1 MNLTFRPRLTRGSH
15 LRNSDGTGDFCLVE
29 AVGYNADQT
38 VTDHHPSI
46 DTVLAALGRALND
59 RMCNHD
65 DDRTNICQ
73 DVVEDGKVISLG
85 CQARLWAIGERIAG
99 TRNPEISDDSPERAA
114 LHVHLAIIAASAAL
128 KAITDSELHTLAE
141 AALEIA
147 QICADQPNGDNLRI
161 AYAAADAVDAEAFP
175 LANSSQS
182 WAGYAAAQAA
192 RAAAKYAAGVVSGAE
207 GPGAFATV
215 APAAVD
221 VVTYAV
227 GAFEGEPGSAMGL
240 ARRVCNEYWKAKRE
254 ADARAAGFIEADT
267 PTVPC
272 GNGTSQAERVE
283 HAMRLERAIAAAPS
297 WAECEEFYNAAAAP
311 GVGPSE
317 QANRAI
323 AMRAEAAAA
332 ADADRVDAGF
342 AVTVHPDD
350 AGAAAAEAA
359 EPQHAEAAY
368 REAYADAAAAAEL
381 EAIKAEADDEY
392 AAAAEENEHV
402 NDFDESELGDVADEA
417 IGDLQR
423 AESMLNAI
431 ANEHRAVQSW
441 WRKNEAGIPTEY
453 RQNCCVSCRD
463 ATGQPVPAPCRTM
476 QIIDSYGES

>member
-1 MNLTFRPRLTRGSH
+1 MKLTFRPPLTRGSH

-38 VTDHHPSI
+38 VTDHHASI

-65 DDRTNICQ
+65 GLTRGHVGYPGDKANICE

-85 CQARLWAIGERIAG
+85 CQTRLWAIGERIAG
-99 TRNPEISDDSPERAA
+99 TGDPEISDDSPERAA
-114 LHVHLAIIAASAAL
+114 LHVHLAIIAARTAL
-128 KAITDSELHTLAE
+128 KAITQSELHTLAE

-147 QICADQPNGDNLRI
+147 QTCADQPNGDNLRI
-161 AYAAADAVDAEAFP
+161 AYAAADAVDTEAFP
-175 LANSSQS
+175 LANSWQS

-215 APAAVD
+215 APAAAD

-227 GAFEGEPGSAMGL
+227 GAFEGQPGGAMGL

-254 ADARAAGFIEADT
+254 ADAHAAGFIEADT

-283 HAMRLERAIAAAPS
+283 HAIRLERAIAAAPS

-311 GVGPSE
+311 GVGPAE

-323 AMRAEAAAA
+323 AMRAEAA
-332 ADADRVDAGF
+332 
-342 AVTVHPDD
+342 
-350 AGAAAAEAA
+350 
-359 EPQHAEAAY
+359 
-368 REAYADAAAAAEL
+368 ADAAAAAEL

-392 AAAAEENEHV
+392 AAAAAAEENEHV
-402 NDFDESELGDVADEA
+402 NDFHESELGDVADEA

-423 AESMLNAI
+423 AEAMLNAI

-441 WRKNEAGIPTEY
+441 WRKNDAGIPTEY

-463 ATGQPVPAPCRTM
+463 ATGQPVPAPCRTR